1 MTEYE
6 LRELAQIRVSSCD
19 DIDTLS
25 DWAVEYWVLEY
36 QENPNL
42 LEEHMDTYNEL
53 MNEGL

>member
-53 MNEGL
+53 MNE